1 MSLSTGTQNK
11 EHVLYQRDTKSE
23 TPTSPPPLLPPV
35 ESYPTSPE
43 ESIVASFIEPPEE
56 FSANPLH
63 HQNGSLAPAHDQF
76 HNHEHSVP
84 VSAESDQTALL
95 ANGNGNNNN
104 SNCVVMIYA
113 TSEGTQPYPRFQSQ
127 AIPPSYRSRTSTL
140 SCSDHPE
147 VQYSSMESG
156 FDADTELDNSAWY
169 LSPECSPRQQKRTWP
184 NPTASMRQT
193 QMAYRPSNQSRTK
206 SRGETY
212 DHLPMGKARVVAVSS
227 PGDVMGHRP
236 TRGQYDSSQSFDAV
250 QSAKCHPHPKA
261 GVAYQSA
268 PIPIYAQP
276 LKKKTSSTEQQ
287 SQKENSAHGSS
298 HTRSFSQPEELKNL
312 VSPTRG
318 MTGGSSSSP
327 RNIRGAQAARQHPQ
341 PSPLPSYG
349 HRLEREREPRHS
361 SLGQQRPQHVMSDE
375 ALLQRV
381 NGYTHAGQ
389 LAGEYDRE
397 RSRHKSLPPEKISM
411 PHHSDSYYMS
421 DESQTSGGTPTMSKK
436 VRF

>member
-1 MSLSTGTQNK
+1 M
-11 EHVLYQRDTKSE
+11 YQRDTKSE

-43 ESIVASFIEPPEE
+43 ESIVASYIEPPEE
-56 FSANPLH
+56 FSANPPH

-76 HNHEHSVP
+76 HDHEHSVP

-104 SNCVVMIYA
+104 SNGVVVMYA
-113 TSEGTQPYPRFQSQ
+113 TSGGTQAYPRLQSQ
-127 AIPPSYRSRTSTL
+127 PAPASYRNRTSTL

-169 LSPECSPRQQKRTWP
+169 LSPECSPRQHKRIWP
-184 NPTASMRQT
+184 NPTVSTRQT
-193 QMAYRPSNQSRTK
+193 QMAYRASSQSRTK

-212 DHLPMGKARVVAVSS
+212 DHLPVGKARIVAVSS

-236 TRGQYDSSQSFDAV
+236 TRGQYNSSQSFDAV
-250 QSAKCHPHPKA
+250 QSTKCHPKA
-261 GVAYQSA
+261 GIAYQSA

-276 LKKKTSSTEQQ
+276 LKKKTSPIERQ

-327 RNIRGAQAARQHPQ
+327 RNIRGAQATRQHPQ
-341 PSPLPSYG
+341 PLSLPSYG
-349 HRLEREREPRHS
+349 HRLEREREPRHP
-361 SLGQQRPQHVMSDE
+361 SLGQQRAQHVMSDE

-381 NGYTHAGQ
+381 NGYTHPGQ
-389 LAGEYDRE
+389 LAGEYSGE
-397 RSRHKSLPPEKISM
+397 RSRHKSLPPEKINT

>member
-1 MSLSTGTQNK
+1 MY
-11 EHVLYQRDTKSE
+11 HRDTKSE
-23 TPTSPPPLLPPV
+23 TPTSPPPLLPPL

-43 ESIVASFIEPPEE
+43 ESIVASYIEPPEE

-84 VSAESDQTALL
+84 VSSESDQTALL

-104 SNCVVMIYA
+104 SNCVVTIYA
-113 TSEGTQPYPRFQSQ
+113 TSGGTQPYPRLQSQ
-127 AIPPSYRSRTSTL
+127 AIPPSYRSRTNTL

-169 LSPECSPRQQKRTWP
+169 LSPECSPRQHKRIWP
-184 NPTASMRQT
+184 NPTVSMRQT
-193 QMAYRPSNQSRTK
+193 QMAYRASNQSRAE

-212 DHLPMGKARVVAVSS
+212 DHLPMGKARIVAVSS

-268 PIPIYAQP
+268 PIPICAQP

-287 SQKENSAHGSS
+287 SQKENSVHGSS

-341 PSPLPSYG
+341 PLSLPSYG
-349 HRLEREREPRHS
+349 HRLERERESRHS
-361 SLGQQRPQHVMSDE
+361 SLGQQRPQYVMSDE

-411 PHHSDSYYMS
+411 PNHLDSYYMS

-436 VRF
+436 V

>member
-1 MSLSTGTQNK
+1 M
-11 EHVLYQRDTKSE
+11 YQRGTESE
-23 TPTSPPPLLPPV
+23 TPPPLLPPV

-43 ESIVASFIEPPEE
+43 ESIVASYIEPPEE
-56 FSANPLH
+56 FSANPPH
-63 HQNGSLAPAHDQF
+63 HQNGSLASAHDQF
-76 HNHEHSVP
+76 HDHEHSVP

-104 SNCVVMIYA
+104 SNGVVLMYT
-113 TSEGTQPYPRFQSQ
+113 TSGGTQAYPRLQSQ
-127 AIPPSYRSRTSTL
+127 AAPPSYPSRTSTL

-169 LSPECSPRQQKRTWP
+169 LSPECSPRQHKRIWP
-184 NPTASMRQT
+184 NPTVSTPQT
-193 QMAYRPSNQSRTK
+193 QMAYRASSQSRTK

-212 DHLPMGKARVVAVSS
+212 DHLPMGKARVVAVSF
-227 PGDVMGHRP
+227 PADVMGHRP

-250 QSAKCHPHPKA
+250 QSIKCHPHPKA
-261 GVAYQSA
+261 GIASNPPYQSA

-287 SQKENSAHGSS
+287 SQKGNSVHGSS

-318 MTGGSSSSP
+318 MAGGSSSSP
-327 RNIRGAQAARQHPQ
+327 RNIRGVQATRQHPQ
-341 PSPLPSYG
+341 PSSLPSYG
-349 HRLEREREPRHS
+349 HRLEREREPRHP
-361 SLGQQRPQHVMSDE
+361 SLGQQRAQHVMSDE

-381 NGYTHAGQ
+381 NGYTHAGR
-389 LAGEYDRE
+389 LAGEYGGE

-436 VRF
+436 V